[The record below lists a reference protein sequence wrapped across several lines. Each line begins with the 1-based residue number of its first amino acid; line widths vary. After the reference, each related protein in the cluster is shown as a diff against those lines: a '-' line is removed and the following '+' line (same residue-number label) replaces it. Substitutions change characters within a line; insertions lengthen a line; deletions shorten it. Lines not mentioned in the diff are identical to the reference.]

1 MIAASFI
8 RKPSDVQSI
17 RDLLGAEATH
27 IKIISK
33 IENQEGLDNFDSVPR
48 SPPLSPPRPRNQR
61 DTYAARALR
70 ADPGGIRRHHGGTRR
85 PRG

>member
-17 RDLLGAEATH
+17 RDLLGGEGRH
-27 IKIISK
+27 VKIISK

-48 SPPLSPPRPRNQR
+48 RPR
-61 DTYAARALR
+61 
-70 ADPGGIRRHHGGTRR
+70 I
-85 PRG
+85 